1 MFTSGSG
8 SSPIKIY
15 FFKCWTMLIYAV
27 FLLKWIL
34 FDMLCLYDIYNVDM
48 IFIYVTKLLG
58 QITSLSILKQIE
70 MFF

>member
-1 MFTSGSG
+1 
-8 SSPIKIY
+8 
-15 FFKCWTMLIYAV
+15 MLIYAV